1 MDEGEV
7 RENEEVTKM
16 KIKIKEAF
24 IHLGYC
30 RYADRPCEQCEYYDS
45 DEKRCTAPIE
55 PCAIEFITED
65 GKFLLIPL
73 PRVWTTNII

>member
-1 MDEGEV
+1 M
-7 RENEEVTKM
+7 RENEAKLKLKVKHVY
-16 KIKIKEAF
+16 

-30 RYADRPCEQCEYYDS
+30 RYSDIPCERCEYYDPH
-45 DEKRCTAPIE
+45 EKRCTAPIE
-55 PCAIEFITED
+55 PAAIEFITED

>member
-1 MDEGEV
+1 M
-7 RENEEVTKM
+7 RENEEITKL
-16 KIKIKEAF
+16 KLKVKHVY

-30 RYADRPCEQCEYYDS
+30 RYSDIPCERCEYYDPH
-45 DEKRCTAPIE
+45 EKRCTAPIE
-55 PCAIEFITED
+55 PAAIEFITED